1 MFMEMLEGASSSS
14 GAPSGSVAAVTRKK
28 STNRKP
34 ADRPEGSFGVGD
46 EVQRKAVAKMI
57 WKYLQDVRLVN
68 KDLPSLVCPGQ
79 NPSRNIVAI
88 EQIILRYINATII
101 C

>member
-1 MFMEMLEGASSSS
+1 MFMEGASSSS

-28 STNRKP
+28 SMNRKP

-46 EVQRKAVAKMI
+46 EVQRRAAAKMI

-68 KDLPSLVCPGQ
+68 KDLPSLVCPGGL
-79 NPSRNIVAI
+79 NPSRNIAAI
-88 EQIILRYINATII
+88 ERMISRYINETIM